1 MAEFKQIIATAVAL
15 GAASTACAA
24 GPTVEFGGLATGY
37 YAHVDQEFKPNDV
50 KNGLIFDAELG
61 INAKG
66 NTTNG
71 LEYGAN
77 ITLYAN
83 TSDAASGNDDS
94 NARMASIYVSGA
106 FGKLELGSM
115 YGPAEK
121 MGINGATFAPAG
133 EGFAGDYRYLI
144 SNDSVLSS
152 GAGFIERAVLPSV
165 DLKVNKGSTANAVS
179 YTTPEYMGL
188 QAAIAYVP
196 DTEIR
201 GTASAFKNVLKSSPA
216 SIYHK
221 NLIQG
226 GLTYKATF
234 EGVGLQLSAVGERAE
249 YKNEALKDLQAWE
262 VGLAVDWMGVSISGN
277 YGNTGKSGLEKTFAD
292 AKSSYYYSAGLAYNY
307 QAGTVGVNYLST
319 KSAQLDDTD
328 FAAAAGRRNNL
339 QVVSFGADYKLAEG
353 LMPFAELTHFKAK
366 DAVLK
371 ELNEPHNDGWVFV
384 IGTKVK
390 F

>member
-1 MAEFKQIIATAVAL
+1 MAKFKQIIATAVAV
-15 GAASTACAA
+15 GAASTAYAA
-24 GPTVEFGGLATGY
+24 GPSVGIDGLTTGY
-37 YAHVDQEFKPNDV
+37 YAHVNQEFQPDDV
-50 KNGLIFDAELG
+50 KDALIFDARLG
-61 INAKG
+61 IHAKG

-83 TSDAASGNDDS
+83 TSEAASGKDTV
-94 NARMASIYVSGA
+94 NAETGSVYLKGD
-106 FGKLELGSM
+106 FGKVELGSM
-115 YGPAEK
+115 YAPAKK

-144 SNDSVLSS
+144 TNDTVGSS
-152 GAGFIERAVLPSV
+152 AAGFIERAVLPSV
-165 DLKVNKGSTANAVS
+165 DLKVNKGSTANAVA

-201 GTASAFKNVLKSSPA
+201 GTASSFKNVLKSSPA
-216 SIYHK
+216 SEYHK

-234 EGVGLQLSAVGERAE
+234 EGVGVQLSAVGERAK

-262 VGLAVDWMGVSISGN
+262 VGMAVDWMGLSIAGN
-277 YGNTGKSGLEKTFAD
+277 YGNTGKSGLAKFAD

-319 KSAQLDDTD
+319 KQAQLNADE

-371 ELNEPHNDGWVFV
+371 ELAQPHNDGWVFV